1 MEEERIE
8 LNVKERE
15 RLKVLHEVERGH
27 LPQIAAAPREPT
39 LPQHPSERLQI
50 FRVPASLWFLKG
62 CEFGRFA
69 RAQHRELQ
77 ASNHP
82 GRAAHPPAV

>member
-8 LNVKERE
+8 LNAKERE
-15 RLKVLHEVERGH
+15 RVKVLREVEREH
-27 LPQIAAAPREPT
+27 LPQIAAARRVPI
-39 LPQHPSERLQI
+39 LPQHPSERTKI

-69 RAQHRELQ
+69 RDQHRELR

-82 GRAAHPPAV
+82 GRAAHPPVV